1 MGDSLKLCMGCMN
14 PIDDNPKC
22 PNCGYYDGTPHL
34 PSYLPPK
41 TILNDRY
48 IVGKLLNYNGE
59 GATYIG
65 YDKVINKKVQIRE
78 FFPDTLC
85 TRVPGSFLVSI
96 NPSKLVQYKNLMAE
110 FSELHKSIMK
120 MRTLSH
126 ICSAL
131 EVFTQNNTTYVILEY
146 IEGKSLKRF
155 LQDNAGEISWQQ
167 AKTLFPPIFT
177 TLSLIH
183 NSGIIHRGISL
194 DTIYY
199 TDAGELKITG
209 FCTSA
214 ARTSNSDIAPELFA
228 GYAAPEQYSS
238 DKWQGTWTDVYAIS
252 AVLYRV
258 LTGCMPTESISRIGN
273 DSLHEPSQINRNIPI
288 NISKVILAG
297 MKLNS
302 EMRIQTITELVTKL
316 FEQQDF
322 VEKPRIET
330 TTVIIP
336 KQTLQQKNKK
346 TEEGK
351 DSIKNS
357 RIFLYVM
364 GATLICAI
372 IIAIFVVVFLSG
384 DEKKDSPSDYSYLSS
399 SEESSK
405 LDEISDYS
413 STESIVADSSSI
425 SKPKILL
432 GNLVG
437 TTFDGLNELYTK
449 NLKIIPT
456 YEYNDSYA
464 QGIIYEQDVEADTE
478 VEAGSVVN
486 VKVSKGPRNVPIP
499 EFAGMTGKDYVDLLS
514 KANIKYHIQ
523 EVESDEVDAG
533 YVVDISRTGMIDI
546 TQNETI
552 TVYVSKGPSPLRKQP

>member
-1 MGDSLKLCMGCMN
+1 MGDNLKLCMGCMN

-22 PNCGYYDGTPHL
+22 PVCGYYDGTPYL

-41 TILNDRY
+41 TLLNDRY

-85 TRVPGSFLVSI
+85 TRVPGSVLVSI

-126 ICSAL
+126 ICSVL
-131 EVFTQNNTTYVILEY
+131 EVFQQNNTTYVILEY
-146 IEGKSLKRF
+146 IEGKTLKRY
-155 LQDNAGEISWQQ
+155 LQDHSGEISWQQ
-167 AKTLFPPIFT
+167 VKTLFPPIFT

-209 FCTSA
+209 FSTPA

-238 DKWQGTWTDVYAIS
+238 NKWQGTWTDVYAIS

-273 DSLHEPSQINRNIPI
+273 DSLLEPSQINRNIPVS
-288 NISKVILAG
+288 ISKVIMSG

-322 VEKPRIET
+322 VEKSRVET

-336 KQTLQQKNKK
+336 KQTVQKKSKK
-346 TEEGK
+346 PEEK
-351 DSIKNS
+351 DSIKSS
-357 RIFLYVM
+357 RIYLYVM
-364 GATLICAI
+364 GATLVCAI
-372 IIAIFVVVFLSG
+372 IIAIFLIIFLSG
-384 DEKKDSPSDYSYLSS
+384 DDKKDDSSGYNYMSS
-399 SEESSK
+399 SEESS
-405 LDEISDYS
+405 EES
-413 STESIVADSSSI
+413 SLEDSSLESSVPDSSAT

-437 TTFDGLNELYTK
+437 TSFEGLNELYTK
-449 NLKIIPT
+449 NLKIIPI

-464 QGIIYEQDVEADTE
+464 QGIIYEQDVEANTE
-478 VEAGSVVN
+478 IEAGSVVN
-486 VKVSKGPRNVPIP
+486 VKVSKGPKNVQIP
-499 EFAGMTGKDYVDLLS
+499 EFAGMTGKDYVDTLS
-514 KANIKYHIQ
+514 KANIKYQIQ
-523 EVESDEVDAG
+523 EVESNEVDAG
-533 YVVDISRTGMIDI
+533 FVVDISRTGYIDI
-546 TQNETI
+546 TKNETI
-552 TVYVSKGPSPLRKQP
+552 TVYVSKGPSPTNNQP